1 MDERR
6 HSRDGSDRIGEILLR
21 AELLRREQ
29 LREALELQRTR
40 GGRLGHI
47 LVDQGY
53 VDQED
58 FARALSAQLGMPVL
72 SLEGYVLDPQV
83 GRLLPRGS
91 LEHHRILPL
100 QVRDG
105 RVTLAMADPFNEF
118 AVNELRRAT
127 GFAVK
132 PVLATSSDILGGVTR
147 LYRDLGDRAHL
158 LDTLRALRE
167 RDTGAIAAPE
177 NDAELV
183 EAV

>member
-1 MDERR
+1 MDQRR
-6 HSRDGSDRIGEILLR
+6 HPRDGSERIGEILLR
-21 AELLRREQ
+21 AELLQREQ
-29 LREALELQRTR
+29 LREALCIQRTR

-58 FARALSAQLGMPVL
+58 FASALSQQLGLPLL
-72 SLEGYVLDPQV
+72 SLEGYLLDPQV

-100 QVRDG
+100 QVREE

-118 AVNELRRAT
+118 AIGELGSAT
-127 GFAVK
+127 GYAVK
-132 PVLATSSDILGGVTR
+132 PVLATTSDILAGVAR
-147 LYRDLGDRAHL
+147 IYQELGARAQL
-158 LDTLRALRE
+158 RDTLRALRE
-167 RDTGAIAAPE
+167 RDTSAVAAP
-177 NDAELV
+177 DDDLELV